1 MTVALCNNEKC
12 GCSFHESVAMKI
24 FKVPNGTSG
33 RSLPLVKT

>member
-12 GCSFHESVAMKI
+12 GCSFHELVAMKI